1 MATKKREEMT
11 DEERMEDLDR
21 REKKIKADKAALRA
35 KMEAKK
41 HKEFY
46 DACKRNKI
54 ELKALDEVPFFG
66 LFVAACNMISVSVGD
81 GKSMT
86 VFEYVTGHEIFRE
99 TLAKTGIKFPLADGA
114 PGRAQ

>member
-11 DEERMEDLDR
+11 DEERMKDLDR

-54 ELKALDEVPFFG
+54 ELKGLDEVPFFAV
-66 LFVAACNMISVSVGD
+66 FVGACNMISVSVGD

-86 VFEYVTGHEIFRE
+86 VFEYVAGHEVFRDMV
-99 TLAKTGIKFPLADGA
+99 AKTGIKIPKADGA

>member
-11 DEERMEDLDR
+11 DEERMKDLDR

-54 ELKALDEVPFFG
+54 ELKTLDEVPFFG
-66 LFVAACNMISVSVGD
+66 LFAAVCSKIQISD
-81 GKSMT
+81 GNGNPMT
-86 VFEYVTGHEIFRE
+86 VFEFVTGHEIFRDMA
-99 TLAKTGIKFPLADGA
+99 AKTGVKIPKADGA
-114 PGRAQ
+114 PGRDQ